1 MEWVVATKMQ
11 AVEMAKVI
19 LQGRDEELAFR
30 LQVEETVRVSVME
43 ASEIRVNLEQCQSDS
58 GSHANWDVNF
68 DAALEVACQELE
80 TFVEQ
85 LEETLLSVIE
95 INRLAHLEEGTQ
107 FVLVTDEVVDD
118 QFETYVI
125 QTMEFWCP
133 KTSGLSCHDERK
145 SRRRVQSSEPG
156 TSRNRGLKL
165 RVYHSGME
173 QDGKRKRILEDSSDE
188 ELLESFFRM
197 AQLEDDRG
205 ANQADDEDTQNLCQI
220 CFDATPEQRPFI
232 TLNGCGHQYCQQCVS
247 SHAMTLIAN
256 GKIHITCLQ
265 VKCPSTLSR
274 RQLTSLLDKKTLD
287 ILISRRRESYIPAS
301 EIIYCPFKDCLKM
314 ATKPSTHGQQ
324 PQTSSDQHPSDFSKV
339 KCGACHRAFCFQCNI
354 AWHEAMSCG
363 EYNASQKNQRL
374 LGDEK
379 LLMMAA
385 ESKWQRCS
393 KCGTVIERSG
403 GCSHMQCRCGHNFC
417 YGCGVSWQGAGVNC
431 MCP

>member
-1 MEWVVATKMQ
+1 MATKMQ

-58 GSHANWDVNF
+58 GSHANWDVDF

-232 TLNGCGHQYCQQCVS
+232 TLNGNCVNYCLFDCMSTMVDSQYIS
-247 SHAMTLIAN
+247 SVIWCRASAYLHIVVLN
-256 GKIHITCLQ
+256 FKITVPCYQ
-265 VKCPSTLSR
+265 
-274 RQLTSLLDKKTLD
+274 
-287 ILISRRRESYIPAS
+287 SRRRMWTSVLPAM
-301 EIIYCPFKDCLKM
+301 CLKSCNDVNCQW
-314 ATKPSTHGQQ
+314 KNTHYLFASQMPINPI
-324 PQTSSDQHPSDFSKV
+324 PQTVDVTSRQEDPRHFNKQKKRILHPCLRDHLLSV
-339 KCGACHRAFCFQCNI
+339 
-354 AWHEAMSCG
+354 
-363 EYNASQKNQRL
+363 QRL
-374 LGDEK
+374 LK
-379 LLMMAA
+379 N
-385 ESKWQRCS
+385 
-393 KCGTVIERSG
+393 
-403 GCSHMQCRCGHNFC
+403 GH
-417 YGCGVSWQGAGVNC
+417 
-431 MCP
+431 